1 VLRGREGGK
10 DEFVQSRNGQNG
22 GVVCVCVCVCVCE
35 REREREREREIEIEI
50 NPPWVFNSG

>member
-1 VLRGREGGK
+1 MLRGREGGK

-22 GVVCVCVCVCVCE
+22 GVVCVCVCV